1 MFDVLFSY
9 KQKTEELLYNLTIE
23 HDWLFIV
30 SVKRLAINRSDI
42 NNLLNVTVFTVLTLW
57 RNRVQR
63 G

>member
-42 NNLLNVTVFTVLTLW
+42 NNLLNVTVFTVLTL
-57 RNRVQR
+57 
-63 G
+63 